1 MTEEFE
7 FSQDFVKP
15 QADRRQLI
23 RELMRNSVVNSRQI
37 VPGGGVE
44 ELQLIVLPITHIIY
58 NADNVR
64 IRDKVLTQFE
74 IENTDTE
81 KFDQQFYS
89 KRENFETQKFI
100 HSILSELAHDPN
112 ADIYTRLKQTQ
123 LQRDPILIDTNGV
136 IVDGNRRMSSI
147 RELYTESPSEFPE
160 FNEIE
165 CVVIPRA
172 DRQNNKEYE
181 HQIHFADTLQLEYT
195 WLNKALEAQR
205 LEAQGKDR
213 DEIRR
218 QLQLTSLSAVDKL
231 LITAKGMQRYN
242 KVKAGFDPE
251 HVNNNYVDLGQYGNE
266 QSFIEIGKVMDK
278 DIPAA
283 DKRQQTLLQSIVH
296 FVVQKDSRA
305 IGGRA
310 FNMNQANRAH
320 KLFDWYKRAIG
331 VENAARANQK
341 LKDFGKCEVFDD
353 LRGTIQEMN
362 RKRLQDERQETEDE
376 QQSQT
381 KSKTEDALDALEA
394 INVNSGT
401 TRKTHLRNIKRNLDR
416 IDRETKRIREDLDS
430 QEENLS

>member
-1 MTEEFE
+1 MCWSVFSLSSLGQKYDGVAIDLWGMGCILLYILTAQLAFSADSQPELFSKIQKAEFTVPVSCSPEASDLVKKLLQVDGSKRLPIAMCWQQAWLDTKRFE

-23 RELMRNSVVNSRQI
+23 RELMGNSVVKSRQI

-181 HQIHFADTLQLEYT
+181 VLQGLSHAEVLEKMSIAEGFVYLPLGGDTCPRVVI
-195 WLNKALEAQR
+195 EAQLLGCK
-205 LEAQGKDR
+205 LEINDNVQHMT
-213 DEIRR
+213 EIPFCENDI
-218 QLQLTSLSAVDKL
+218 LD
-231 LITAKGMQRYN
+231 
-242 KVKAGFDPE
+242 
-251 HVNNNYVDLGQYGNE
+251 
-266 QSFIEIGKVMDK
+266 IE
-278 DIPAA
+278 
-283 DKRQQTLLQSIVH
+283 TYLY
-296 FVVQKDSRA
+296 
-305 IGGRA
+305 
-310 FNMNQANRAH
+310 ANRD
-320 KLFDWYKRAIG
+320 LFS
-331 VENAARANQK
+331 
-341 LKDFGKCEVFDD
+341 DFFPSSFGREV
-353 LRGTIQEMN
+353 LSWPVCG
-362 RKRLQDERQETEDE
+362 
-376 QQSQT
+376 
-381 KSKTEDALDALEA
+381 
-394 INVNSGT
+394 
-401 TRKTHLRNIKRNLDR
+401 
-416 IDRETKRIREDLDS
+416 IRCV
-430 QEENLS
+430 